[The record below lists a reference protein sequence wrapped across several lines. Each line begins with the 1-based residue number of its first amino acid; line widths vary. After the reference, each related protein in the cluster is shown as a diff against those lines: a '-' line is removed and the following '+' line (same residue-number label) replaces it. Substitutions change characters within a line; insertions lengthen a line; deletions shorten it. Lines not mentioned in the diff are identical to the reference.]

1 MVLEIWLRKMK
12 DEEKIRRVHVILK
25 NMTYLID
32 AFKEESRDQT
42 IAKDVRFVAS
52 LKYENLQMY
61 RDSIVRII
69 EDLI

>member
-1 MVLEIWLRKMK
+1 M
-12 DEEKIRRVHVILK
+12 ILK